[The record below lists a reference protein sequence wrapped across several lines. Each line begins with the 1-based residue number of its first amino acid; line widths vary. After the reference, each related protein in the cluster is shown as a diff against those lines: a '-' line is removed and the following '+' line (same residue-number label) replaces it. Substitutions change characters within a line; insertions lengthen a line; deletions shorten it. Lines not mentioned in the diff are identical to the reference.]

1 MNRWGKLVFLA
12 VAAVVVAELVVRG
25 IGRRPERLDDTI
37 ARAAAPEAPELRL
50 RTLAGDEVDLE
61 GLRGRVVA
69 VNFWASWCGPC
80 LAEMPELVKLWN
92 DHHDRCFELLG
103 VAAES
108 ARTDAERRARGI
120 PYPILFDAD
129 GRAVDAWDVRG
140 FPRTFLL
147 DPDGRVR
154 RVFPG
159 MVTRES
165 LAEAIEPLLP
175 GSCPESR

>member
-1 MNRWGKLVFLA
+1 MNRWVKLVLL
-12 VAAVVVAELVVRG
+12 VLAAVVAAELVVRG
-25 IGRRPERLDDTI
+25 VDRRPQRLDDSI

-50 RTLAGDEVDLE
+50 RTLSGEEMNLE
-61 GLRGRVVA
+61 HLRGRVVA

-80 LAEMPELVKLWN
+80 LAEMPELAKLWN
-92 DHHDRCFELLG
+92 DHQGRCFELLG

-129 GRAVDAWDVRG
+129 GRALDAWDVRG

-159 MVTRES
+159 MVSRET

-175 GSCPESR
+175 GSCPDLR